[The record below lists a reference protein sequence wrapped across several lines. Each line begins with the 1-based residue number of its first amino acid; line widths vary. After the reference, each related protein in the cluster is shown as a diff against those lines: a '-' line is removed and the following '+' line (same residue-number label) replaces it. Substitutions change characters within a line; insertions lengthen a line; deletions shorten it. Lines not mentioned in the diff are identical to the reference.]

1 MQTTSDTISTN
12 ILDQRNSTT
21 KPTRYWE
28 IDTVRGVAIILMVFY
43 HLMWDLNYFGVVT
56 LNMLSGPWQWFA
68 RSIATMFIVVLGI
81 SLVVSTA
88 HSDRS
93 RLFPKFFLRGTKI
106 FGLGLIITMAT
117 YFFLGQGFVIF
128 GILHLLGFSIVA
140 AYPFMPYSWR
150 YLTLITG
157 LILIGLGIYLDSQVS
172 STPWLIWLG
181 LKQSGRFMVDYY
193 PVLPWFGLALVG
205 VYVGHTLYAN
215 GVSRLI
221 LPDKSQT
228 LLIRELSFLGR
239 HSLLIYIVHQPL
251 LIGLLI
257 LLGVG
262 AV

>member
-1 MQTTSDTISTN
+1 MQTTSDTISTRVLN
-12 ILDQRNSTT
+12 QRNSIT

-140 AYPFMPYSWR
+140 AYPFMPYRWR

-172 STPWLIWLG
+172 STPW
-181 LKQSGRFMVDYY
+181 
-193 PVLPWFGLALVG
+193 
-205 VYVGHTLYAN
+205 
-215 GVSRLI
+215 
-221 LPDKSQT
+221 
-228 LLIRELSFLGR
+228 
-239 HSLLIYIVHQPL
+239 
-251 LIGLLI
+251 
-257 LLGVG
+257 
-262 AV
+262 